1 MIKLKACTKCVTR
14 GCKLCP
20 WKERVEER
28 FKSVI
33 KICVIFPYPRSI
45 PIKFYSMFT
54 LKNPI
59 LRNLEELLILLV
71 NRLNS
76 EFLQVTLFENFLSL
90 VFPDSL

>member
-1 MIKLKACTKCVTR
+1 MVSFKVAH
-14 GCKLCP
+14 
-20 WKERVEER
+20 VEL
-28 FKSVI
+28 I
-33 KICVIFPYPRSI
+33 TLAPYPRSI

-59 LRNLEELLILLV
+59 LRNLKELLILLL

>member
-1 MIKLKACTKCVTR
+1 
-14 GCKLCP
+14 
-20 WKERVEER
+20 
-28 FKSVI
+28 
-33 KICVIFPYPRSI
+33 
-45 PIKFYSMFT
+45 MFT

-59 LRNLEELLILLV
+59 LCNLKELILLV